1 MRALFFI
8 CSLIFS
14 LNLQAASEELKHK
27 EDEILLIKS
36 FYNSYIAA
44 ACKLPDDVK
53 SIEVI
58 KTKFLTKRFLKE
70 LNSSELDYDPFLDAQ
85 DCKED
90 WVKTLKVISD
100 DSKNNY
106 IACYKYQD
114 SLRCVRLFLTKQ
126 DKYYKINNVEYIRVI
141 PVS

>member
-1 MRALFFI
+1 MRALFLI

-14 LNLQAASEELKHK
+14 LNLQASDKGSKQK
-27 EDEILLIKS
+27 EDEILLIKE
-36 FYNSYIAA
+36 FYNSYISA

-85 DCKED
+85 DCKEN

-100 DSKNNY
+100 DSRNNY

-114 SLRCVRLFLTKQ
+114 SLRCVRLFLSKQ
-126 DKYYKINNVEYIRVI
+126 DKGYKINNVEYVRVI
-141 PVS
+141 PIS